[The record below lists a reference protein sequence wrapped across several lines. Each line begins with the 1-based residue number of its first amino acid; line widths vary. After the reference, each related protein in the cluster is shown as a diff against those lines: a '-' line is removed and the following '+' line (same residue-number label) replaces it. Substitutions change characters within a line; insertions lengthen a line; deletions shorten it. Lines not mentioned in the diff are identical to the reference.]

1 MKRDLNLNLIQT
13 IVILLFLIV
22 ISAIYFQHAY
32 SELSEDYYNTT
43 SELNKTIET
52 FMKEQKFIEE
62 KLKELNTSKERESAL
77 GEKYTTLRTEKENLE
92 KELAKTQEELG
103 RVYTQLENTRNE
115 LDTTKRELESTRG
128 DLEAANKEIAKLND
142 LIGLYKKLLSKKEEE
157 IANLKK
163 TDTT

>member
-115 LDTTKRELESTRG
+115 LDTTKRELESTRSER
-128 DLEAANKEIAKLND
+128 DSYKSQLDEANKKIEGLNQD
-142 LIGLYKKLLSKKEEE
+142 LIDLLAECGSSG
-157 IANLKK
+157 N
-163 TDTT
+163 TT

>member
-103 RVYTQLENTRNE
+103 RV
-115 LDTTKRELESTRG
+115 
-128 DLEAANKEIAKLND
+128 
-142 LIGLYKKLLSKKEEE
+142 
-157 IANLKK
+157 
-163 TDTT
+163 